1 MIEIELSNQQDAYP
15 ADEPRLVEAARRIL
29 RDEGIRHAVV
39 SIAIVDDATIHELN
53 RRYLQHDYATDV
65 LSFVLQREQTR
76 LEGEVIVSADTAEAN
91 GVRFGW
97 SRDDELLLYV
107 VHGTLHLVGYD
118 DRSPE
123 DQCLMREREKHYL
136 GCFGLDA
143 RYDDTSGEGPLEP
156 EGDRPQRDLE
166 DAP

>member
-29 RDEGIRHAVV
+29 RDEGIRDAVV

-65 LSFVLQREQTR
+65 LSFVLQRENTR
-76 LEGEVIVSADTAEAN
+76 LEGEVIISADTAEAN

-118 DRSPE
+118 DRSAE
-123 DQCLMREREKHYL
+123 DQCLMRERERHYL

-143 RYDDTSGEGPLEP
+143 RYDDASGERPVEP
-156 EGDRPQRDLE
+156 EGDRPLRDVE